1 MHTIKLQIED
11 NIYQNIVQNGIDIQA
26 KFKEFIIDL
35 SQDSYPPISLEEAQK
50 RVVKA
55 VESYQN
61 GTMKIISHDEVWAQI
76 DKHIESKT

>member
-1 MHTIKLQIED
+1 MSDRFIAIIEKVAPD
-11 NIYQNIVQNGIDIQA
+11 SS

-61 GTMKIISHDEVWAQI
+61 GTMEIISHDEAWAQI